1 MAYIQSDNSTDVL
14 RIDPV
19 TAAARVT
26 LYSSDGHEGSHSL
39 PILIN
44 SNSATA
50 LNEFILPSLDSDHYR
65 FLSFQLAGTWVGTV
79 IFEGSN
85 NNTTFYPI
93 ATTDPSGNATGQTT
107 ASDNRIVKVPVLTK
121 YIRARVSA
129 YTSGAISAT
138 VYGYVDENS
147 SGLISTLGTMTL
159 SAETTKKIGN
169 VGIEGGGGTASY
181 HKIISTTG
189 LNSTLVEPNST
200 KLTILHLVNSVA
212 TLRYFKLYNKAS
224 APVVG
229 TDIPFITVA
238 LSPNESSTFTL
249 PALVGIDF
257 SIGLSYGITLGVA
270 DNNTTP
276 DAVEAAVTGMI
287 AYA

>member
-1 MAYIQSDNSTDVL
+1 MAYILSDNSTDVL
-14 RIDPV
+14 RIDPISK
-19 TAAARVT
+19 AARVT
-26 LYSSDGHEGSHSL
+26 LYSADGHEGSHSL
-39 PILIN
+39 PDLIN

-65 FLSFQLAGTWVGTV
+65 FLSFQLTGTWVGTV

-107 ASDNRIVKVPVLTK
+107 ASDNRIVKVPALTR

-138 VYGYVDENS
+138 IYGYIDENS

-169 VGIEGGGGTASY
+169 VGIESGGGTTLYS
-181 HKIISTTG
+181 KVISTTG
-189 LNSTLVEPNST
+189 LNATSVKASSA
-200 KLTILHLVNSVA
+200 KMTILHLVNSVA

-224 APVVG
+224 APTVG
-229 TDIPFITVA
+229 TDTPLITVA
-238 LSPNESSTFTL
+238 LSPNAASTFTL

-270 DNNTTP
+270 DNNTTA
-276 DAVEAAVTGMI
+276 DSVEGAVTGMI
-287 AYA
+287 AYE